1 MGNINDIKY
10 EKMNL
15 ENKTIELT
23 AQDDNEE

>member
-10 EKMNL
+10 ERMNL

-23 AQDDNEE
+23 ALDDNEE